1 MVWDPLRKKEVA
13 ATPEERVRQWF
24 IGVLKSTAGVPEHM
38 MRSEVGLGE
47 RALRADIVIYD
58 REARPAAVV
67 ECKREEVT
75 LTREVLEQGLKYFS
89 VLQVRYIIITNGRS
103 TYAFGRENGGF
114 RQLDTLPSY
123 AEMVGGKHG
132 TTDRKNTNK
141 Q

>member
-24 IGVLKSTAGVPEHM
+24 IGVLKNSAGVPEHM

-58 REARPAAVV
+58 REAKPTAVV
-67 ECKREEVT
+67 ECKREEVA
-75 LTREVLEQGLKYFS
+75 LTREVLEQGLKYYG
-89 VLQVRYIIITNGRS
+89 VLKVRFIIITNGRS
-103 TYAFGRENGGF
+103 TYVFGKENDAF
-114 RQLDTLPSY
+114 RQLDALPSY
-123 AEMVGGKHG
+123 EQMAG
-132 TTDRKNTNK
+132 RKNDNG